1 MSEEEATALLGERL
15 MPIWNKLVESITS
28 FLLSKNLT
36 WYSID
41 KPETGPTHWGWSR
54 LAVECHKARKFYPL
68 LMTRPGDQIRNSN
81 ERAWT
86 LAGLTTYN
94 ATRWDQLYKNQS
106 NLRCSLRVKY
116 EEFRILWGRQELN
129 RYKSRYANLGGDSST
144 ACSYC
149 HDEIETELH
158 LYVECEISREFWHT
172 ARKWY
177 SSSFGVSPP
186 IVLSGPLLFG
196 LEKEKPQDLFN
207 IFYRSV
213 RYCIFKNRKKTFTP
227 SLKYFIALVKDEL
240 RLKYNK
246 NKILKYKIGEA
257 KAVAWLSAQMG
268 WTGTDLNW
276 PRKSYKFPTLNFSNK
291 LSKPDPANLAA
302 RPEWHNMFY
311 LPSR

>member
-1 MSEEEATALLGERL
+1 
-15 MPIWNKLVESITS
+15 
-28 FLLSKNLT
+28 
-36 WYSID
+36 
-41 KPETGPTHWGWSR
+41 
-54 LAVECHKARKFYPL
+54 
-68 LMTRPGDQIRNSN
+68 MTRPGDQIRNSN

-86 LAGLTTYN
+86 LAGLTIYN

-158 LYVECEISREFWHT
+158 LYVECEISREFWLT

-177 SSSFGVSPP
+177 SWNIGVSPP

-196 LEKEKPQDLFN
+196 LEKEQPQDLF
-207 IFYRSV
+207 IDQSDTAFL
-213 RYCIFKNRKKTFTP
+213 KTERK
-227 SLKYFIALVKDEL
+227 EL

-246 NKILKYKIGEA
+246 NKILRYKTEEA

-268 WTGTDLNW
+268 WTGTDFNW
-276 PRKSYKFPTLNFSNK
+276 PRKS
-291 LSKPDPANLAA
+291 
-302 RPEWHNMFY
+302 
-311 LPSR
+311 